1 MDQKEYDTKYKNYP
15 WWSNFLVTIIL
26 TYPFIVICFGFS
38 ALLYWWVH
46 AGVLIL
52 GIAGIWFWDPITEFY
67 KKTVDQ
73 FLGLFR

>member
-1 MDQKEYDTKYKNYP
+1 MDQKEYDKKYKNYP
-15 WWSNFLVTIIL
+15 WWSNVIVTIIL
-26 TYPFIVICFGFS
+26 TYPFIIICFGFG
-38 ALLYWWVH
+38 ALLHWWVH
-46 AGVLIL
+46 IGVLLL